1 MRNLAELVKKAA
13 TEVKSGAS
21 VAVNNAG
28 TKNEKWVITLD
39 RIDKE
44 SESGNTL
51 VIGECGLFKYG
62 KPFTVKYNGADL
74 EVKVKATVY
83 ISLK

>member
-1 MRNLAELVKKAA
+1 MKNLAELVKKAA
-13 TEVKSGAS
+13 HVAENGAS
-21 VAVNNAG
+21 VSVVNAG
-28 TKNEKWVITLD
+28 QKNEKWVITLD

-44 SESGNTL
+44 SETGNSLT
-51 VIGECGLFKYG
+51 IGECGLFKYG
-62 KPFTVKYNGADL
+62 KPFFVKYNGTEL